1 MLLQALVIQKLILV
15 AVVAAR
21 LTLFVVAADKQQQVV
36 QKAAGR
42 KVPGGEGVRVLRIAA
57 DQQEDVPP
65 SGMVQVQLLG

>member
-21 LTLFVVAADKQQQVV
+21 LTLFVVAADKEQQVV

>member
-57 DQQEDVPP
+57 DQQADVPP